1 MKRVV
6 VTGIMIFSFLLIGTL
21 IGIFYAKGYR
31 IVPNNGSPMVEGT
44 GLLVLT
50 SKPDA
55 AKVFVNNQ
63 IATATNNTINLT
75 PGDYEIKIVKDGYF
89 AWNKKITIKKE
100 VVSRA
105 DALLFPTALK
115 LESTTSTGAQ
125 NPVLDSTETLIAYTV
140 SSASAQKNGIYVLD
154 MNSKPILNIGGAS
167 TQIADNSFVDF
178 SNALLEFSPDGTQL
192 LATVSLGINPATY
205 FLSTKGFSDRF
216 QDVTE
221 TILQIKN
228 TWEKQKA
235 EKIKKLI
242 DDQNNKLTDLI
253 NENYQNPTFSLEQ
266 DTVLYEASRSANI
279 PILIT
284 PRVIGTDSTPEERNI
299 QKGNLYVYD
308 IKEDRN
314 YLIFDRSQLR
324 KDENMPRF
332 TWYPDSR
339 HLVFVK
345 DRKINV
351 TEYDGGNVTTVYAGP
366 FVDDFVFPWNDG
378 NSLVILT
385 NLNIDEA
392 PINLYRL
399 ILK

>member
-105 DALLFPTALK
+105 DALLFPTAPK

-205 FLSTKGFSDRF
+205 LLSTKGFSDRF

-253 NENYQNPTFSLEQ
+253 NENFQNPTFSLEQ